1 MFISWL
7 DRGSIAGRP
16 LVQRAFRT
24 KPWLCWLGDFRRS
37 PFAIF
42 RHFSGL
48 LFYAPADIAGVN
60 ALGDQSMR
68 PELPSEPNPPS
79 TRFIEMIFPD
89 QANHYGTLFGGN
101 ALSLM
106 GKAAFV
112 AATRWA
118 RRSVV
123 MATSEKVEFH
133 VPVRVGDLLEL
144 TASVER
150 VGRSSMTVVVE
161 AVAES
166 LLSGDR
172 RVAVRGSFEMVAV
185 DDEGKPTAVP
195 PLLFV
200 KEEIHS

>member
-1 MFISWL
+1 MFTIS
-7 DRGSIAGRP
+7 AVP
-16 LVQRAFRT
+16 MPQ
-24 KPWLCWLGDFRRS
+24 KPS
-37 PFAIF
+37 
-42 RHFSGL
+42 SE
-48 LFYAPADIAGVN
+48 
-60 ALGDQSMR
+60 SK
-68 PELPSEPNPPS
+68 PSS
-79 TRFIEMIFPD
+79 TRFVEMIFPD

-112 AATRWA
+112 AATRRA
-118 RRSVV
+118 RRAVV
-123 MATSEKVEFH
+123 MATSDKVEFH

-185 DDEGKPTAVP
+185 DDDGKPTVVP
-195 PLLFV
+195 PLLSTP
-200 KEEIHS
+200 EEIRS